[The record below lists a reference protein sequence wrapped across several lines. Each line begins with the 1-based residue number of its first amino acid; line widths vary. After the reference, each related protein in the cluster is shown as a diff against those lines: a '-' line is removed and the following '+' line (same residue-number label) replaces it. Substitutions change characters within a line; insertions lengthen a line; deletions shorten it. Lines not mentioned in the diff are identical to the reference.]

1 MSGYRINEEDIQKAL
16 RQLQRDDPEN
26 ANREYVIQLLESMH
40 GFAKGAAS
48 TDSKTLEEL
57 DKALEEKEVDKEE
70 EATPP
75 DDKEQASSEDQT
87 QEPE

>member
-40 GFAKGAAS
+40 GFAKSAAS
-48 TDSKTLEEL
+48 TDSKTLKEL
-57 DKALEEKEVDKEE
+57 DKALEEKEAGEE
-70 EATPP
+70 EAPPSDDEEQTTP
-75 DDKEQASSEDQT
+75 DNQT
-87 QEPE
+87 QESD